1 MRFNS
6 DCKSRTES
14 NTERVDVAIVLL
26 CHASHAANSLADIAL
41 DANTFNEVRAL
52 DSQDEKVSRKVAND
66 GYV

>member
-26 CHASHAANSLADIAL
+26 CHAAHAANSLADIAL
-41 DANTFNEVRAL
+41 GANTFNEVRAL